1 MSNTFVK
8 MIAVSAAL
16 FGATAVAARADCESD
31 LGLIEAALAAPNLS
45 AEAKGLLEA
54 AGAAGASALRKD
66 DDEGCNKAVM
76 EGLAKAG
83 TAPVLTVAAPPS
95 EAPIGDLV
103 PFKTIAADTLK
114 IVKSGDLAAAK
125 TRIKDLE
132 TAWDKSAKVMK
143 AANIEKWNAVDKA
156 IDSALKK
163 LRASS
168 PTVADSSAAL
178 QTLIGVIEKSA

>member
-1 MSNTFVK
+1 MPTPANPPKPPTPGT
-8 MIAVSAAL
+8 IGWHEL
-16 FGATAVAARADCESD
+16 Y
-31 LGLIEAALAAPNLS
+31 
-45 AEAKGLLEA
+45 
-54 AGAAGASALRKD
+54 AG
-66 DDEGCNKAVM
+66 
-76 EGLAKAG
+76 
-83 TAPVLTVAAPPS
+83 
-95 EAPIGDLV
+95 
-103 PFKTIAADTLK
+103 
-114 IVKSGDLAAAK
+114 
-125 TRIKDLE
+125 DLE